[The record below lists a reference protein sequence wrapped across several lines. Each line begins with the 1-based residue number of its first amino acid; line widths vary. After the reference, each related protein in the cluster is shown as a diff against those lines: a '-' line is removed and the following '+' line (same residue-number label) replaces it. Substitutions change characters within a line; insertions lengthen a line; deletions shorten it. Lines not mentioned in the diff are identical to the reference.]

1 MKTYQ
6 KIKKTSFTCTNKMCE
21 NCPFPDC
28 ILTDKEA
35 EIMQDTGTVTIDS
48 IEIRKIRQTKE
59 CRGRMAAMYELK
71 RLAAL
76 DAEIRALQC
85 KIANLQANLGIKAIS
100 YDSKVQGNGNGSSEE
115 DTIINLIDTRT
126 VYDYD
131 INLRQM
137 IYAALYD
144 MPFLYNR
151 FVQLKYY
158 SLWPE
163 DTLMRIYK
171 FKTHKE
177 LLAYELKV
185 VKNYAELRGFK

>member
-1 MKTYQ
+1 
-6 KIKKTSFTCTNKMCE
+6 MCE

-71 RLAAL
+71 RLHTL
-76 DAEIRALQC
+76 DTEIRALQC
-85 KIANLQANLGIKAIS
+85 KIADLQTNLGIKAIS
-100 YDSKVQGNGNGSSEE
+100 YDSKAQDNTNSEE

-137 IYAALYD
+137 IYAALYN
-144 MPFLYNR
+144 MPYLYNR
-151 FVQLKYY
+151 FVQLRYY
-158 SLWPE
+158 SSWPE

-185 VKNYAELRGFK
+185 VKKYAELRGFK

>member
-6 KIKKTSFTCTNKMCE
+6 KIKRTSFTCTNKMCE

-76 DAEIRALQC
+76 NAEILALQC
-85 KIANLQANLGIKAIS
+85 KIANLQANL
-100 YDSKVQGNGNGSSEE
+100 SKVQGNGNGSSEE

-131 INLRQM
+131 INLRKM

-158 SLWPE
+158 SSWSE

-185 VKNYAELRGFK
+185 VKKYAELRGFK

>member
-6 KIKKTSFTCTNKMCE
+6 KIKKTSFTCTNEMCE

-71 RLAAL
+71 RLHTL
-76 DAEIRALQC
+76 DTEIRALQC
-85 KIANLQANLGIKAIS
+85 KIADLQTNLGIKAIS
-100 YDSKVQGNGNGSSEE
+100 YDSKAQDNTNSEE

-144 MPFLYNR
+144 MSFSYNR
-151 FVQLKYY
+151 FVQLRYY
-158 SLWPE
+158 SSWPE

-185 VKNYAELRGFK
+185 VKKYAELRGFK

>member
-6 KIKKTSFTCTNKMCE
+6 KIKKTSFTCTNEMCE

-71 RLAAL
+71 RLHTL
-76 DAEIRALQC
+76 DTEIRALQC
-85 KIANLQANLGIKAIS
+85 KIADLQTNLGIKAIS
-100 YDSKVQGNGNGSSEE
+100 YDSKAQDNTNSEE

-137 IYAALYD
+137 IHAALYD
-144 MPFLYNR
+144 MSFSYNR
-151 FVQLKYY
+151 FVQLRYY
-158 SLWPE
+158 SSWPE

-185 VKNYAELRGFK
+185 VKKYAELRGFK